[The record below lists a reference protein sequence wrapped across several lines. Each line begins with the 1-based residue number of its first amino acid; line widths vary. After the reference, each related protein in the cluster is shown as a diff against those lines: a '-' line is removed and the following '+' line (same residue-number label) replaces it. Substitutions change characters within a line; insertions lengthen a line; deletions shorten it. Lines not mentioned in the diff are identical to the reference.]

1 MLTIDTLT
9 ARFIDM
15 MHNQKVMRIFS
26 RRSAGRATRYLLA
39 LLLLLA
45 APDATRA
52 QVTAPPD
59 IGGIYVIGQKYFLPP
74 EVWSTSNG
82 KTKGNGSL
90 KPAVMNP
97 GVDGVLIDLTW
108 SDISVAYRKYDWS
121 LLDYMARVAVEK
133 GKKFEIAIIT
143 GSSTPDWVFAAP
155 PDGYDAKYATF
166 AYIQSGKPGATCLSQ
181 TLPLPWDTNY
191 LAAFGDLLDQLSW
204 HLKKKGYY
212 PDLAMLR
219 ITGINTLTDE
229 LRLPAAEKQCNVDN
243 LQVWQSAGYRPALV
257 RYAWRHV
264 LRLYHR
270 AFPDKVLNVAL
281 ITTNGFPAFTE
292 NGTPVASP
300 PTAEKTA
307 QALGNAMTT
316 QLVEEAGQ
324 ELPAGWFVVQSNGL
338 VLGYQQPDPVTI
350 SDARKAHA
358 MLAWQ
363 TNEWLGIPQTTTP
376 VGAPSSCGGAACSG
390 SRIQPIPCTA
400 STFARMLTSGIY
412 PNGTTGPKPLQAQYL
427 ELFPANIIQFPQI
440 VMQAHD
446 LLMPLA
452 ASDPASR

>member
-1 MLTIDTLT
+1 M
-9 ARFIDM
+9 
-15 MHNQKVMRIFS
+15 
-26 RRSAGRATRYLLA
+26 
-39 LLLLLA
+39 A
-45 APDATRA
+45 APQTTQA
-52 QVTAPPD
+52 QGAAPPD

-74 EVWSTSNG
+74 QIWSTGDG

-90 KPAVMNP
+90 KPALMNP

-108 SDISVAYRKYDWS
+108 SDIAVAYRKYDWS

-133 GKKFEIAIIT
+133 EKRFEIAIIT
-143 GSSTPDWVFAAP
+143 GSSTPDWVFKAP
-155 PDGYDAKYATF
+155 PDGYGAQSATF
-166 AYIQSGKPGATCLSQ
+166 AYIQSGKPGASCLSQ
-181 TLPLPWDTNY
+181 TLPLPWDANY
-191 LAAFGDLLDQLSW
+191 HSALRDLLDQLSR

-212 PDLAMLR
+212 PNLAMLR

-229 LRLPAAEKQCNVDN
+229 LRLPAAENQCNVDN
-243 LQVWQSAGYRPALV
+243 LQVWQSVGYRPALV
-257 RYAWRHV
+257 RQAWRQV

-281 ITTNGFPAFTE
+281 ITANGFPAFTE
-292 NGTPVASP
+292 NGIPVASP
-300 PTAEKTA
+300 PAAAKAA

-316 QLVEEAGQ
+316 QLAEEAGQ

-338 VLGYQQPDPVTI
+338 VLGPQQPDPATI
-350 SDARKAHA
+350 SDRRKAHA

-363 TNEWLGIPQTTTP
+363 TNEWLGIPQTTPPNGT
-376 VGAPSSCGGAACSG
+376 PSSRGGAACG
-390 SRIQPIPCTA
+390 GTRIQPTPCTA

-412 PNGTTGPKPLQAQYL
+412 PNGTTGKKPLQAQYL
-427 ELFPANIIQFPQI
+427 ELFPANVSQFPQT

-452 ASDPASR
+452 ASEPASR